1 MSRAQSRT
9 GQMGLPFDLAG
20 QTRAGHF
27 IISAAN
33 TLAVD
38 HIARWQEWPVP
49 ISVLSGPPGSG
60 KTLLGQHFAEIS
72 GGTVIEDADCQPNDI
87 LFHQWNMARDS
98 GLPLL
103 LIAWTLPSAWDV
115 TLPDLR
121 SRLSAAPHVRIDEPD
136 DALVRALIEMG
147 LAQAGSAF
155 TADVSQW
162 LSRNI
167 ERSYAT
173 VAAAVEQLNR
183 FSLAS
188 GRKVSIAVAK
198 EALQN
203 FCLLPIV
210 EANSGA
216 SESTE
221 TDKESSRYV

>member
-1 MSRAQSRT
+1 M
-9 GQMGLPFDLAG
+9 
-20 QTRAGHF
+20 
-27 IISAAN
+27 
-33 TLAVD
+33 AVD
-38 HIARWQEWPVP
+38 HIARWHEWPVP
-49 ISVLSGPPGSG
+49 ISVLSGPQGSG
-60 KTLLGQHFAEIS
+60 KTLLGLHFAEIS
-72 GGTVIEDADCQPNDI
+72 GGTVIEDADRQHNDA

-98 GLPLL
+98 GRPLL
-103 LIAWTLPSAWDV
+103 LIARTSPATWDV

-121 SRLSAAPHVRIDEPD
+121 SRLAAAPHVRIEEPD
-136 DALVRALIEMG
+136 DALVSALIEMG
-147 LAQAGSAF
+147 LARAGSAF
-155 TADVSQW
+155 TADVAQW

-173 VAAAVEQLNR
+173 VGVAVEQLNR

-210 EANSGA
+210 DANSGA